1 MWTYLV
7 SGIAYGFAAAVTPGP
22 LSMYLLSQAVRHG
35 WRRALPA
42 AFAPLIS
49 DGPIAVLVL
58 IVLSAVPPILVNYLR
73 LIGGAFLLY
82 LAFEAWQSWRA
93 FDSENK
99 ILEAPNPNRLLKA
112 AIINWLNP
120 NPYFGWSIF
129 LGPAVITG
137 WRLSPPNG
145 IALLVGFYVTIVV
158 AAIGIIVL
166 FAAARTLGPKVRR
179 SLIGLSS
186 MALACL
192 GLYQLWLGRLL
203 LQTIRLIW

>member
-1 MWTYLV
+1 MWTYLA

-22 LSMYLLSQAVRHG
+22 LSMYLMSQAVRHG

-58 IVLSAVPPILVNYLR
+58 IVLSAVPPMLVNYLR
-73 LIGGAFLLY
+73 LIGGAFLFY

-93 FDSENK
+93 FDSEIE
-99 ILEAPNPNRLLKA
+99 ILESTKPKCLREA

-120 NPYFGWSIF
+120 NPYLGWSIF
-129 LGPAVITG
+129 LGPAVIGG
-137 WRLSPPNG
+137 WDRSPSNG
-145 IALLVGFYVTIVV
+145 IALLLGFYVTIVV

-166 FAAARTLGPKVRR
+166 FAAARTFGPKVRR
-179 SLIGLSS
+179 NLIGFSS
-186 MALACL
+186 IALACL
-192 GLYQLWLGRLL
+192 GIYQLWLGRLL
-203 LQTIRLIW
+203 IQTLR

>member
-1 MWTYLV
+1 MWTYLA

-22 LSMYLLSQAVRHG
+22 LSMYLISQAVRHG

-49 DGPIAVLVL
+49 DGPITVLIL

-73 LIGGAFLLY
+73 LIGGAFLLC
-82 LAFEAWQSWRA
+82 LALEAWQSWRA
-93 FDSENK
+93 FDSESK
-99 ILEAPNPNRLLKA
+99 ILVEPNPNRLLKA
-112 AIINWLNP
+112 AMINWLNP
-120 NPYFGWSIF
+120 NPYLGWSIF
-129 LGPAVITG
+129 LGPAVIGG
-137 WRLSPPNG
+137 WRLSPSNG
-145 IALLVGFYVTIVV
+145 IALILGFYVTIVV

-186 MALACL
+186 IALACL
-192 GLYQLWLGRLL
+192 GLYQLWLLRK
-203 LQTIRLIW
+203 